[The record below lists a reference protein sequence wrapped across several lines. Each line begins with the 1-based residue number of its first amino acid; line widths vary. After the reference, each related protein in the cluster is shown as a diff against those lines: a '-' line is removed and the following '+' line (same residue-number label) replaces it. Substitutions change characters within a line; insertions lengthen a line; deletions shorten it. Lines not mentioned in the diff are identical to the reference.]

1 MPSKPLT
8 AEELGKW
15 IAHCRGLERCSLA
28 VTEFLRIVEMA
39 RRGGETERQYR
50 ELAAGVCLDLQGAHA
65 VPAGYHTH
73 GDAILARHERERKEA
88 PDAQA
93 AP

>member
-8 AEELGKW
+8 DFIGDGPEQ
-15 IAHCRGLERCSLA
+15 A
-28 VTEFLRIVEMA
+28 VTQCCEGCVALQMELREA
-39 RRGGETERQYR
+39 ERRYQQ
-50 ELAAGVCLDLQGAHA
+50 LAAGVCLDLQGAHA